1 MIQSKYIIGIL
12 LVTVALGIA
21 YFYLSPESNI
31 FTGSILDNKPK
42 LNITIS
48 PSIIPNDETSSVLF
62 IVSNNGLP
70 ISGATINVDGAGID
84 LNGKTNIAGQLKLQ
98 LTPTSVGKISVVAS
112 KSEFSNGIS
121 TILSKLSSGNI

>member
-1 MIQSKYIIGIL
+1 M
-12 LVTVALGIA
+12 TVALGIA